1 MPATSPTW
9 RSMRSM
15 LAAWSL
21 LRRAVVQAGKQ
32 YLERPRRLQI
42 IFPRGKNQPVHTCS
56 LRPFRRRLCQ
66 IRKDPEVGAAE
77 PVAAVAAAAPVEVA
91 QAEEAREG
99 VEPGAAVK
107 VAPAAE
113 ARVAAEV
120 VAVAALVEVAQAEA
134 DPAA

>member
-1 MPATSPTW
+1 
-9 RSMRSM
+9 MRSM

-42 IFPRGKNQPVHTCS
+42 IFPRRKSQSVHTCS

-77 PVAAVAAAAPVEVA
+77 PVAVEGVAAAAPAEVA

-107 VAPAAE
+107 VAPAE
-113 ARVAAEV
+113 GPVAARGHGPPR
-120 VAVAALVEVAQAEA
+120 
-134 DPAA
+134 D